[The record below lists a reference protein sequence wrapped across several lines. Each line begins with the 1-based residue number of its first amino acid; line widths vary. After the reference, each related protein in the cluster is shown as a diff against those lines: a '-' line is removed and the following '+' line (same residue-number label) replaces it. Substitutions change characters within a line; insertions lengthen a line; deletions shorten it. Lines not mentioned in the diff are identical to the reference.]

1 MPQVFNFHLLF
12 PYSFQEDVSEF
23 LVVYSTQV
31 GSFSS
36 LGRLTYNLSKPEK
49 FLRVTE
55 AAGINHGYAWL
66 TRHLVTQHSNFA
78 GIEILSSF

>member
-1 MPQVFNFHLLF
+1 MPQVFNLHPF

-23 LVVYSTQV
+23 LIVYSTQI

-49 FLRVTE
+49 ILRVSG
-55 AAGINHGYAWL
+55 AAGVNRGYAWL
-66 TRHLVTQHSNFA
+66 NRHLVTQHSSFA
-78 GIEILSSF
+78 ESEILSSS